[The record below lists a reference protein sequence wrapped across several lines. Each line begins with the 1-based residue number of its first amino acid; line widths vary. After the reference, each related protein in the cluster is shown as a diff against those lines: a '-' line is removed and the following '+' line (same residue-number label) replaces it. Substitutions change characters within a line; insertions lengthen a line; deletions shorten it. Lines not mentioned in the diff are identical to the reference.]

1 MKYILTI
8 VCLAF
13 LSTMASAQK
22 APVKKIAKES
32 VVVTKKKTVKKSA
45 SDAEE
50 VNAAKFRK
58 QPISRQKA
66 PEKLFLKDTAQ

>member
-1 MKYILTI
+1 
-8 VCLAF
+8 
-13 LSTMASAQK
+13 MASAQK
-22 APVKKIAKES
+22 APVKKIDKDS

-50 VNAAKFRK
+50 VNAAKFRE